1 MTNKLQQVEINKI
14 FLSRIVK
21 DNDPAGCWHLL
32 SNDKTGFLMDFYFG
46 KEKLKAKRHAY
57 ELLKKKIPTGLRVL
71 SKCNNKLCIN
81 PGHQILGGGK
91 ELRQIL
97 YSRGWKPKKGWKQKP
112 EIVEMLRK
120 IHTGKVISQEMREHL
135 RQLNLG
141 NKHTKETRRKMS
153 RSRIGIG
160 VPKEAR
166 EKIAFTKQGEKNYNT
181 RLTTKDVL
189 EIRKLADSLTSSKI
203 KTKGELTTANIANM
217 FGISQIHVINIIK
230 RKVWK
235 HI

>member
-1 MTNKLQQVEINKI
+1 
-14 FLSRIVK
+14 
-21 DNDPAGCWHLL
+21 
-32 SNDKTGFLMDFYFG
+32 
-46 KEKLKAKRHAY
+46 
-57 ELLKKKIPTGLRVL
+57 
-71 SKCNNKLCIN
+71 
-81 PGHQILGGGK
+81 
-91 ELRQIL
+91 
-97 YSRGWKPKKGWKQKP
+97 
-112 EIVEMLRK
+112 
-120 IHTGKVISQEMREHL
+120 MREHL